1 MRDLLPA
8 AAFIARRD
16 LRIMLRQRETL
27 LWTFVMPILFF
38 YFIGT
43 VTGGFG
49 SAPDPD
55 RPDRLALRA
64 PADSGFLLDELIV
77 RLEAQNYAV
86 VRTETD
92 EEFEQYARRLTVPAP
107 PPGHSSFTETVLAG
121 EQVTIELGRSGE
133 GAGVQ
138 FDQVRLARAI
148 YGLLADLV
156 VVSSEA
162 GDEVARGEVVTDSG
176 EAEAAPGAAPAIT
189 RADLERI
196 AAIPR
201 TLTLSVQPAGERLDP
216 PNGYEQT
223 IPGTTVMFT
232 MLIMLT
238 GGSIL
243 LVIEREQGLLRRLAS
258 TPMSRG
264 SIVLGKLGSRMAM
277 GIVQIAFGMLAGT
290 VLFGMDW
297 GASMPMIV
305 TLLAAWALFNA
316 TLGLLL
322 GNLARS
328 EAQMAGMGVTGTM
341 VLAALGGCWWPI
353 EVTPAWM
360 QSLALTLP
368 TGWTMDALHKL
379 ISFGYGASTVV
390 PHLLALLT
398 VSAVLGWLSAR
409 TFRFQ

>member
-1 MRDLLPA
+1 MTELLRA

-64 PADSGFLLDELIV
+64 PADAGFLLDELIV
-77 RLEAQNYAV
+77 RLESQNYAV

-92 EEFEQYARRLTVPAP
+92 EEFQQYARRLTVPAP
-107 PPGHSSFTETVLAG
+107 PAGHASFTDTVLAG
-121 EQVTIELGRSGE
+121 EQVTLELGRSGE

-156 VVSSEA
+156 VVTTEA
-162 GDEVARGEVVTDSG
+162 GG
-176 EAEAAPGAAPAIT
+176 EAAAPIT
-189 RADLERI
+189 RANLERI
-196 AAIPR
+196 AAMPR
-201 TLTLSVQPAGERLDP
+201 TLTLDVQPAGERLEP
-216 PNGYEQT
+216 PDGYEQT

-264 SIVLGKLGSRMAM
+264 AIVLGKLGSRMAL

-290 VLFGMDW
+290 VLFAMDW
-297 GASMPMIV
+297 GASMPMILA
-305 TLLAAWALFNA
+305 LLAAWALFNA

-353 EVTPAWM
+353 EVTPLWM

-379 ISFGYGASTVV
+379 ISFGYGAGTVV
-390 PHLLALLT
+390 PHLLALLGA
-398 VSAVLGWLSAR
+398 SAVLGWLSAR